1 MNFGIREDRAQV
13 LIVTVHG
20 TMEPTISAQMQSP
33 LCYLPTLFGYLTGT
47 DFLQHPWY
55 KNGGIGVAYT
65 WLPGSLSAG
74 FGDGHEKRNGK
85 PYASGALLP
94 ISWPVLPVTRMQ
106 PGILLS
112 TTGMIPSLKP
122 VSTVSH
128 PPSSAR
134 PIVNFRRM
142 RRAYGLGT
150 VAK

>member
-1 MNFGIREDRAQV
+1 MAQWSQ
-13 LIVTVHG
+13 LFQRKC
-20 TMEPTISAQMQSP
+20 SQ

-85 PYASGALLP
+85 PLRIRSAFADFLA
-94 ISWPVLPVTRMQ
+94 R
-106 PGILLS
+106 
-112 TTGMIPSLKP
+112 TTGDPYAAWYSAVNNRYDTEFEP

-134 PIVNFRRM
+134 PIVNFRRIAESCM
-142 RRAYGLGT
+142 
-150 VAK
+150 V